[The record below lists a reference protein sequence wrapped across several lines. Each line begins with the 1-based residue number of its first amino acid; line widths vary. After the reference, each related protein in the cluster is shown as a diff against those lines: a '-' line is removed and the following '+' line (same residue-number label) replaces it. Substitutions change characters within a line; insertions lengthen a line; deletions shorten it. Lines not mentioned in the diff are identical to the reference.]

1 MAESHRRRLRPLSR
15 LEVTA
20 AGVGRGARTV
30 GTDSRCEIPRFQG
43 HRDATMT
50 IMEVSLLTGFYPNQ
64 DDLKQVM
71 SRAGMLWKPPTP
83 PPSECRA
90 PVCGSRPP
98 G

>member
-20 AGVGRGARTV
+20 VGVWGRGKRTV
-30 GTDSRCEIPRFQG
+30 GTDSLCEIPRFQG

-71 SRAGMLWKPPTP
+71 SRAGMPWKPPTP
-83 PPSECRA
+83 PK
-90 PVCGSRPP
+90 
-98 G
+98 